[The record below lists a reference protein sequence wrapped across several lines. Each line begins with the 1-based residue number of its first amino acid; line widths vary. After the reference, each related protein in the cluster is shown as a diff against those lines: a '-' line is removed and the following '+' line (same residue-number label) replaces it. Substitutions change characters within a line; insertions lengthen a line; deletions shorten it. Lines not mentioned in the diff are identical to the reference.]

1 MVRGPLERD
10 DDTGKRRAG
19 RVKARSFAGMSNKKF
34 RAQSPIDS
42 RKLGVDNSK
51 LNEPHPNYNVAPCEK
66 VIEGDNNQFI
76 ILGRDRPAGQ
86 TSGYGGAGDTHCAR
100 IELVAGMSGMEAKE
114 VILKNQIK
122 EGSQYDSPDDNEE
135 MVYTDGNVF
144 ADAAKI
150 YMSARTDVDRNF
162 KLAISQLGN
171 FSTRSA
177 IALKAD
183 AVRIISRDAG
193 IKLIAG
199 GTDAINSQGKEVQ
212 PIKVGI
218 ALNAGNVP
226 DSEMYKLV
234 KGEKL
239 VEYLKNLSET
249 ISQLNSAVGQ
259 IAQTLISVAAPAAL
273 NPFTAPLAPLL
284 AAGGALATVT
294 TTTHQVNSGIQ
305 DMDRELQSFLSQHNY
320 TN

>member
-1 MVRGPLERD
+1 
-10 DDTGKRRAG
+10 
-19 RVKARSFAGMSNKKF
+19 
-34 RAQSPIDS
+34 
-42 RKLGVDNSK
+42 
-51 LNEPHPNYNVAPCEK
+51 
-66 VIEGDNNQFI
+66 
-76 ILGRDRPAGQ
+76 
-86 TSGYGGAGDTHCAR
+86 
-100 IELVAGMSGMEAKE
+100 MSGMEAKE
-114 VILKNQIK
+114 GILKDQTRD
-122 EGSQYDSPDDNEE
+122 GSQYDSPDDNEE

-162 KLAISQLGN
+162 KLKSSQLGN

-177 IALKAD
+177 IAVKAD

-199 GTDAINSQGKEVQ
+199 GTDAINSQGKEVAGTR
-212 PIKVGI
+212 VGI
-218 ALNAGNVP
+218 SLNAGNVP
-226 DSEMYKLV
+226 DSQMYKLV

-259 IAQTLISVAAPAAL
+259 IAQALIVAGGNLAVI
-273 NPFTAPLAPLL
+273 PFTAPAGAALAS
-284 AAGGALATVT
+284 AGALATLT

>member
-1 MVRGPLERD
+1 MSREPLARND
-10 DDTGKRRAG
+10 STGKRRAG

-51 LNEPHPNYNVAPCEK
+51 INEPHPNYNVAPCEK

-162 KLAISQLGN
+162 KLKSSQLGN

-177 IALKAD
+177 IAVKAD

-199 GTDAINSQGKEVQ
+199 GTDAINSQGKEVAGTR
-212 PIKVGI
+212 VGI
-218 ALNAGNVP
+218 SLNAGNVP
-226 DSEMYKLV
+226 DSQMYKLV

-259 IAQTLISVAAPAAL
+259 IAQALIVAGGNLAVI
-273 NPFTAPLAPLL
+273 PFTAPAGAALAS
-284 AAGGALATVT
+284 AGALATLT